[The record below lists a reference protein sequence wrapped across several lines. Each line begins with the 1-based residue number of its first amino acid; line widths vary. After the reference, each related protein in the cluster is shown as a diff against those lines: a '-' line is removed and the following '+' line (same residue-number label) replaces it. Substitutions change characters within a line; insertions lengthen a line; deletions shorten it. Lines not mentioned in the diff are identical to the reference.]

1 MMMKRLLFFFSVSGL
16 LLGCMSSDQRSDS
29 NAPSLTAE
37 ERKAAMADSSNYTT
51 VEWLDGTSQD
61 LGKVAEGQV
70 VEVSFRFRNAGK
82 TNLIIEDVTAGC
94 GCTVPE
100 KPGKPYAPGEEGV
113 IKAKFDSRGRKGPN
127 DKYVTVKA
135 NTKPYRDHV
144 LSFKIQVTE

>member
-1 MMMKRLLFFFSVSGL
+1 MFKQLFVLTMIIAVLVSCGSAEL
-16 LLGCMSSDQRSDS
+16 SSETDS
-29 NAPSLTAE
+29 PKLTDEQKNAAIN
-37 ERKAAMADSSNYTT
+37 DSSNYTS
-51 VEWLDGTSQD
+51 VEWLEGSYQD
-61 LGKVAEGQV
+61 LGKVVEGQV
-70 VEVSFRFRNAGK
+70 VEVSFRFRNTGAN
-82 TNLIIEDVTAGC
+82 NLIIEDVTAAC

-135 NTKPYRDHV
+135 NTNPTRDHV

>member
-1 MMMKRLLFFFSVSGL
+1 
-16 LLGCMSSDQRSDS
+16 
-29 NAPSLTAE
+29 
-37 ERKAAMADSSNYTT
+37 MADSSSYTT

-82 TNLIIEDVTAGC
+82 TNLIIEDVSAGC

-100 KPGKPYAPGEEGV
+100 KPGRPYAPGEEGV

-135 NTKPYRDHV
+135 NTNPYRDHV